1 MEYINSN
8 DRCMVCFGCPED
20 NLKLIKHH
28 MSYFPERIAYVHY
41 KCHKMIHDTPLTTFI
56 QYGEND
62 SRKFYDKKPKNDKG
76 SSIETRL
83 LV

>member
-1 MEYINSN
+1 
-8 DRCMVCFGCPED
+8 
-20 NLKLIKHH
+20 
-28 MSYFPERIAYVHY
+28 
-41 KCHKMIHDTPLTTFI
+41 MIHDTPLTTFI